1 MSTPPTHP
9 PDPRELRRFGLLMG
23 AVIAGLFG
31 ALLPLLKGHA
41 PPVWPWVLA
50 ALFVVPALGFPKA
63 LGPVHRVW
71 MRIGHALGWVNT
83 RILLTLV
90 FYLIVTPMGVAM
102 RALGKDPL
110 ARGGR
115 ADADSHR
122 CPSHPLPRER
132 MERPY

>member
-1 MSTPPTHP
+1 MGAPVTHP
-9 PDPRELRRFGLLMG
+9 PDARELRRFGLLMG
-23 AVIAGLFG
+23 VVIAGLFG
-31 ALLPLLKGHA
+31 ALIPLLKGHA
-41 PPVWPWVLA
+41 LPWWPWVLA
-50 ALFVVPALGFPKA
+50 ALFVAPALGFPKT

-90 FYLIVTPMGVAM
+90 FFLIVTPMGLAL

-110 ARGGR
+110 ARGER

-122 CPSHPLPRER
+122 RPSHPLPRER

>member
-1 MSTPPTHP
+1 MHP
-9 PDPRELRRFGLLMG
+9 PHALPPDARELRRFGLLMA

-31 ALLPLLKGHA
+31 ALIPLLKGHA
-41 PPVWPWVLA
+41 VPVWPWALA
-50 ALFVVPALGFPKA
+50 ALFLVPALAFPKA

-90 FYLIVTPMGVAM
+90 YYLVITPMGLAM

-110 ARGGR
+110 RRARP
-115 ADADSHR
+115 DADSHR
-122 CPSHPLPRER
+122 HPSQALPRER

>member
-1 MSTPPTHP
+1 LSTLPTHA
-9 PDPRELRRFGLLMG
+9 PDARELRRFGLLMG
-23 AVIAGLFG
+23 GVIAGLFG
-31 ALLPLLKGHA
+31 TLIPLLKGHA
-41 PPVWPWVLA
+41 LPLWPWVLA
-50 ALFVVPALGFPKA
+50 ALFVLPALAFPKA

-90 FYLIVTPMGVAM
+90 FYLVVTPMGLAM

-110 ARGGR
+110 RRGRQTG
-115 ADADSHR
+115 ADSHR
-122 CPSHPLPRER
+122 RPSQALPRER